1 MLFLYLPEA
10 ATHCSCETPN
20 HNATT
25 IYLADSSKFSSASL
39 NIVSKQEILKVT
51 IYLAHITMII
61 F

>member
-1 MLFLYLPEA
+1 MLFLYLPEVV
-10 ATHCSCETPN
+10 THCSCETPN
-20 HNATT
+20 HKAVT
-25 IYLADSSKFSSASL
+25 IYLADSLKFSSASL